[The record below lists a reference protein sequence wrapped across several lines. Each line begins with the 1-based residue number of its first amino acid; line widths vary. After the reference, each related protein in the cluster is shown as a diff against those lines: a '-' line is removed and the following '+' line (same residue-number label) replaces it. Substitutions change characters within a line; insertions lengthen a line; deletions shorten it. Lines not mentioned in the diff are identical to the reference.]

1 MPTQSYAD
9 TLKAATR
16 ENPEM
21 ADQLFED
28 AIQALLAGEV
38 DEGRI
43 LLRTHINATIGFPAL
58 AELTGKNAKSLMR
71 MLGPDGNPTANN
83 LFDIIGQLGRAEGV
97 TIEARVMRA
106 KEVALG

>member
-1 MPTQSYAD
+1 MPTQSYAE
-9 TLKAATR
+9 TLEAAAA
-16 ENPEM
+16 ENPQM
-21 ADQLFED
+21 ADHLFED
-28 AIQALLAGEV
+28 AIQALFAGAV

-71 MLGPDGNPTANN
+71 MLGPAGNPTANN

-97 TIEARVMRA
+97 TIEARLTRSGEA
-106 KEVALG
+106 AFG

>member
-1 MPTQSYAD
+1 MPTLSYAY
-9 TLKAATR
+9 TLKAAAET
-16 ENPEM
+16 NPAI
-21 ADQLFED
+21 ADHLFED

-43 LLRTHINATIGFPAL
+43 LLRTHINATIGFAAL

-83 LFDIIGQLGRAEGV
+83 LFEIIGRLGEAEGV
-97 TIEARVMRA
+97 RIEAKVTRTA
-106 KEVALG
+106 